1 VLVTDAEAQRLGQKG
16 GLANT
21 PDQKAARKLN
31 AYRTLARRYPNSVS
45 VQQKLR
51 ELEREANS

>member
-1 VLVTDAEAQRLGQKG
+1 MTDAEAQRLGQKG